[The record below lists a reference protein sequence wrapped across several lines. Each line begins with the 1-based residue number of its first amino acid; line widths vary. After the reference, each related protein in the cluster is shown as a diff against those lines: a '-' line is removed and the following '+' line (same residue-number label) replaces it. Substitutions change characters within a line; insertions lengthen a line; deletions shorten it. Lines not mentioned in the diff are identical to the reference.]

1 MPLQTT
7 INRMGKIRCRH
18 FQLISAVVFFLFW
31 VIPCYSAQ
39 AGGYPQRIVSLGPI
53 NTENVYLL
61 GAEDRLVANT
71 SYCVRPEAAKEIEK
85 IGSVMQVSVEKII
98 SLQPDLVL
106 ATGLTRPQ
114 QIKKLEDI
122 GIRVVRFKQPAS
134 FMEICELFLR
144 LGRLLGLEDR
154 AQQIVA
160 QARSE
165 VESLQESV
173 AGLPRPKVFLQVGSQ
188 PLFSSVKSS
197 FTNDYILLGGG
208 INIAG
213 NQKTGST
220 SYEKV
225 IAENPDVII
234 IAMMGSET
242 GLAAKDKLNW
252 QRFTV
257 INAVRDDRIHIVN
270 PDLVCSPSP
279 TTFAETL
286 GVMVGLIHPE
296 RKLETV
302 Q

>member
-1 MPLQTT
+1 
-7 INRMGKIRCRH
+7 MGKIRCRH

-296 RKLETV
+296 RNLETV